1 MLMLEKV
8 YLKSCICVM
17 KLKFYEE
24 FVKILP
30 EHLSRCLSAQGKAET
45 QHRKL
50 MVMFKPDVWLLRQS
64 LHPVTC
70 GIF

>member
-30 EHLSRCLSAQGKAET
+30 EHLSRCLSAQGESGNPTPK
-45 QHRKL
+45 
-50 MVMFKPDVWLLRQS
+50 VDGNV
-64 LHPVTC
+64 
-70 GIF
+70 